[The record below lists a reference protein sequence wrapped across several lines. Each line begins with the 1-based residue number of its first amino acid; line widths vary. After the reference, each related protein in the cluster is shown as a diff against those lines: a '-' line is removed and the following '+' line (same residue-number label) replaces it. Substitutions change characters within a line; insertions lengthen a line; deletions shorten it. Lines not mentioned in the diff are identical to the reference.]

1 MRFARPVLIIRCIAI
16 KVHSQ
21 QRTEAGKDKCLATRS
36 TNKNWFLDLFALFLG
51 LATVLR
57 FDASMIEEA
66 FFKKEG
72 M

>member
-1 MRFARPVLIIRCIAI
+1 
-16 KVHSQ
+16 
-21 QRTEAGKDKCLATRS
+21 
-36 TNKNWFLDLFALFLG
+36 LDLFALFLG

>member
-1 MRFARPVLIIRCIAI
+1 M
-16 KVHSQ
+16 
-21 QRTEAGKDKCLATRS
+21 ATRS